1 MLSTQLIA
9 CGCLKT
15 KTFQYTPARSIRVGV
30 VFVGP
35 TLHSKYNL
43 AGKLDEFSAEK
54 TAWFLNLL
62 IDFERWG
69 TS

>member
-1 MLSTQLIA
+1 MLPP
-9 CGCLKT
+9 KD
-15 KTFQYTPARSIRVGV
+15 
-30 VFVGP
+30 
-35 TLHSKYNL
+35 NL

-62 IDFERWG
+62 IDFERGG